1 MKQSRLERTVRV
13 VSTMLAAVTAV
24 PARGRGRC
32 KGVDEMKARKAVP
45 LTVIA
50 VGLVVA
56 SAVANLAMGSMA
68 SVLAGASADDG
79 PAAEGPAGARRE
91 YFGRTEPPA
100 EDVFR
105 FANGSEPEVLDP
117 ALLSS
122 QADGRL
128 ARALFEGLVVP
139 DPQSLAPRPGAAR
152 AWKISPDGRRYTFH
166 LRTDARWTNG
176 ERVVARDFEWSWLR
190 VLHPDTPARLAEL
203 LYPIA
208 NARAYKKREIE
219 DASRVGVHAPDDST
233 LCVDLEAPTPYFLQ
247 LLTSTPFLPVHRA
260 AVERSGDRWTRPE
273 NLVSNGPFR
282 LVLHRPNDRIVLERA
297 PRYWDVA
304 HVRLARV
311 VAFASD
317 DLATMLNL
325 YRAGVTD
332 WNPSGHLPAQYI
344 PYVQRFA
351 DFRYGPY
358 LATYFYSFNV
368 TRAPLD
374 DRRVRRALAL
384 AVDREK
390 LTKYL
395 LHGSKEPW
403 GNVVAPGFADYPYPA
418 GVRFDPEEARR
429 LLAAAGHPGGRG
441 FPPVEILFSTSAD
454 HRKIAEAIQEM
465 WKRELGIDVTL
476 ANQEFASYMRATAAL
491 QYQVARR
498 SWIADYEDPSTFLD
512 VLRRGEGNNR
522 TGWGSAA
529 FDSLLAAA
537 AVEMDP
543 ARRFRLLAAAEEVA
557 LDEMPFL
564 PIYGYR
570 TVEMVA
576 PYVRGWYPTSMDVHP
591 LKDIWIDRSG
601 NQGAAR

>member
-1 MKQSRLERTVRV
+1 MRRARLERAALVAWAG
-13 VSTMLAAVTAV
+13 LAATAAG
-24 PARGRGRC
+24 PY
-32 KGVDEMKARKAVP
+32 D
-45 LTVIA
+45 
-50 VGLVVA
+50 
-56 SAVANLAMGSMA
+56 
-68 SVLAGASADDG
+68 AGAAR
-79 PAAEGPAGARRE
+79 PAHAHRE
-91 YFGRTEPPA
+91 YFGRTQPPA

-122 QADGRL
+122 QPDGRL

-139 DPQSLAPRPGAAR
+139 DSKSLAPRPGAAR
-152 AWKISPDGRRYTFH
+152 AWEISHDGRRYVFH

-176 ERVVARDFEWSWLR
+176 QPLTAGDFEWSWLR

-208 NARAYKKREIE
+208 NARAYKRREIA
-219 DASRVGVHAPDDST
+219 DPARVGVHALDDST
-233 LCVDLEAPTPYFLQ
+233 LGVDLEAPTPYFLQ
-247 LLTSTPFLPVHRA
+247 LLTATPYLPVHRPT
-260 AVERSGDRWTRPE
+260 VERCGDRWTRPE
-273 NLVSNGPFR
+273 NIVSNGPFQ

-297 PRYWDVA
+297 PRYWDA
-304 HVRLARV
+304 AGVRLERI

-317 DLATMLNL
+317 DLGTMLNL

-332 WNPSGHLPAQYI
+332 WNPSGHLPAQYV

-351 DFRYGPY
+351 DFRSGPY

-368 TRAPLD
+368 TRPPLG

-384 AVDREK
+384 AVDRVTM
-390 LTKYL
+390 TKHL
-395 LHGSKEPW
+395 LHDSKEPW
-403 GNVVAPGFADYPYPA
+403 GNIVAPGFADYPYPA
-418 GVRFDPEEARR
+418 GVGFDPEAARR
-429 LLAAAGHPGGRG
+429 LLAAAGFPGGRG
-441 FPPVEILFSTSAD
+441 FPSIQILFSTSVD

-491 QYQVARR
+491 EYDVARR
-498 SWIADYEDPSTFLD
+498 SWIADYEDPSTFLE
-512 VLRRGEGNNR
+512 VLRRGGGNNR

-529 FDSLLAAA
+529 VDSLLGAA
-537 AVEMDP
+537 AVELDP
-543 ARRFRLLAAAEEVA
+543 ARRGRLLAAAEEIV

-591 LKDIWIDRSG
+591 LKDIWIDR
-601 NQGAAR
+601 GAAR